1 MSLRLSAAAVRAY
14 DVLKTRP
21 GASPRK
27 SDARDAGALEA
38 ISVRLREL
46 IDAYRINGQD
56 GPGGATYVFWTE
68 VNRELASGAFDDLM
82 DRL

>member
-1 MSLRLSAAAVRAY
+1 MSLRLNAAAVRAY

-27 SDARDAGALEA
+27 SDARDASALEA
-38 ISVRLREL
+38 ISGRLLEL
-46 IDAYRINGQD
+46 IDTYRIHGQA

-68 VNRELASGAFDDLM
+68 VSGQLQSGAFDDLM

>member
-1 MSLRLSAAAVRAY
+1 MSLRLNAAAVRAY

-21 GASPRK
+21 GAAPRK

-38 ISVRLREL
+38 ISGRLREL
-46 IDAYRINGQD
+46 IDAYRIHGQE

-68 VNRELASGAFDDLM
+68 VSGQLGAGAFDDLM